1 MKTPNDAVKMGGYIT
16 IPPVK
21 EKRWDVISGYIK
33 LFNFQI
39 GAELGV
45 ADAVNYTN
53 LMRINPLL
61 RLYGIDSYEVEGNE
75 LERYEG
81 GLYAEGQENR

>member
-1 MKTPNDAVKMGGYIT
+1 MGGYIT

-45 ADAVNYTN
+45 ADAVNFFRPILYQ
-53 LMRINPLL
+53 RFLL
-61 RLYGIDSYEVEGNE
+61 IDASFSCRLYFLPA
-75 LERYEG
+75 LEAGR
-81 GLYAEGQENR
+81 

>member
-16 IPPVK
+16 IFAPVK
-21 EKRWDVISGYIK
+21 ERRWDVISGYIK

-45 ADAVNYTN
+45 ADAV
-53 LMRINPLL
+53 
-61 RLYGIDSYEVEGNE
+61 
-75 LERYEG
+75 
-81 GLYAEGQENR
+81 